1 MAPRK
6 PKNPVN
12 DIINATSAWLGGNRG
27 TVPSQVTRGMDVVR
41 GIGGTLDAATGGF
54 GRAVVSDAQSGS
66 NTPSALYKTAAVNV
80 AAAATGVAAA
90 RVAGKAV
97 SAVGQSGVVK
107 RSVQRTLKRD
117 EVFFMHGSPKK
128 GLKEIEPR
136 LPPEAT
142 KIKGSSKGMF
152 EGMEIDPLTWGTM
165 VSHPSPI
172 GKTKPVWKAT
182 KETLISRAEKAY
194 EYTGP
199 KMSPNYTGSLYI
211 AKSPR
216 KGVEDYGEE
225 MITPSIAKVVREIRV
240 AGKSREQVYE
250 EALKELKGLGMKIP
264 KSRGGGKNKR

>member
-6 PKNPVN
+6 PKNPIKDVGN
-12 DIINATSAWLGGNRG
+12 WLGGAAKG
-27 TVPSQVTRGMDVVR
+27 VQSWSESQARTFTNPYINV
-41 GIGGTLDAATGGF
+41 A
-54 GRAVVSDAQSGS
+54 GRALGKNPNLPTSGVREAVS
-66 NTPSALYKTAAVNV
+66 NTAFAAVDV
-80 AAAATGVAAA
+80 AAPVIGRA
-90 RVAGKAV
+90 AGKAV
-97 SAVGQSGVVK
+97 TAVGRSGVVK

-264 KSRGGGKNKR
+264 KSRGGAKKR